1 MFLKEEGVLSAD
13 RVQNAAS
20 TLTAISTL
28 PAYAADYRF
37 ASLHKHMSQ
46 FLEINLS
53 YISHICVYVYIYIC
67 IYIYMYTHSHTL
79 WVSFIWRTLI
89 QLLMQEFGRKLCP
102 WKKSYVQSRQHIKKQ
117 RLYFA
122 NKGPSSQSYCFS
134 SSHVWM

>member
-53 YISHICVYVYIYIC
+53 YISHICVYVYIYV
-67 IYIYMYTHSHTL
+67 YTYVCTHTHTPYG
-79 WVSFIWRTLI
+79 FPF
-89 QLLMQEFGRKLCP
+89 FGEL
-102 WKKSYVQSRQHIKKQ
+102 
-117 RLYFA
+117 
-122 NKGPSSQSYCFS
+122 
-134 SSHVWM
+134 

>member
-53 YISHICVYVYIYIC
+53 YISHICVYVYIYVYIH
-67 IYIYMYTHSHTL
+67 IYVHTRTHPMGFLSLENSDTATDARVWKKAMSL
-79 WVSFIWRTLI
+79 
-89 QLLMQEFGRKLCP
+89 EEKLCP
-102 WKKSYVQSRQHIKKQ
+102 I
-117 RLYFA
+117 
-122 NKGPSSQSYCFS
+122 
-134 SSHVWM
+134 